1 MGTEISTSASDSRK
15 LEGGEPAV
23 NIGAVVVGGDYQG
36 LGIVRSLGRRGI
48 PICVIDDEWS
58 ISQFSRYATHRAHYP
73 DLRDPAK
80 LIGAV
85 LETGRR
91 LKLDGWVLFPTRE
104 ETVAAFSHAREELGL
119 EFRVPTPQW
128 SSVQWAWDKR
138 FTHKLAVE
146 LGVPTPRTCA
156 PLTEEELDEIDFDP
170 PYVLKPAIKEHF
182 FYKTKAKAWRA
193 DNRQQLKELFSLGV
207 KHTAPGEILVQELI
221 PGDGQFQYS
230 FCGFFK
236 GGETIGSM
244 VARRRR
250 QHPHEFG
257 RASTFVETID
267 DPELEKV
274 SERYLKAMNYYG
286 LVEIEYKLDPK
297 DGKFKLHDVNARTWG
312 YHSLGYA
319 AGVDFPYLLFADQLG
334 EPTAPVRGKAGVR
347 WVRLVTDL
355 PSSLL
360 DILGGRLAM
369 SEYLHTM
376 RSGWTEAVFS
386 LSDPLPGIAELALL
400 PYLFSKRGF

>member
-1 MGTEISTSASDSRK
+1 
-15 LEGGEPAV
+15 V
-23 NIGAVVVGGDYQG
+23 NVGAVVVGGDYQG

-58 ISQFSRYATHRAHYP
+58 IARFSRYATYHAKYP

-80 LIGAV
+80 LIAAV

-104 ETVAAFSHAREELGL
+104 ETVAAFSHAREELGR

-146 LGVPTPRTCA
+146 LGIPTPRTWA
-156 PLTEEELDEIDFDP
+156 PCSEKELDDIDLSP

-193 DNRQQLKELFSLGV
+193 ENRQQLKELFSLAV
-207 KHTAPGEILVQELI
+207 KYTAPGEILIQELI

-236 GGETIGSM
+236 RGETIGSM
-244 VARRRR
+244 VARRQR

-257 RASTFVETID
+257 RASTYVETVD
-267 DPELEKV
+267 NPELEKV

-286 LVEIEYKLDPK
+286 LVEIEYKLDAK
-297 DGKFKLHDVNARTWG
+297 DGLFKLHDVNPRTWG

-334 EPTAPVRGKAGVR
+334 TPISRVRGKVGMR

-360 DILGGRLAM
+360 DIIAGRLAIR
-369 SEYLHTM
+369 EYLHTM
-376 RSGWTEAVFS
+376 RAGWTEAVFS